1 MKRIMRFLAL
11 VLLVV
16 LFNCSES
23 KRPIVGE
30 TPFQK
35 RMNNEFKDASIS
47 PLKTKD
53 LKRFKS
59 LDFFPVDSSFVV
71 KAVLKRTPD
80 TPWFMMATNT
90 ERLTKERVYGILEF
104 TLKNKPVQLNVY
116 QSAEYV
122 DSDDMR
128 DYLFLPF
135 LDLTNG
141 ESTYAGGRYLDL
153 SIPKG
158 DTLKLD
164 FNKAYNPYCAYNE
177 KFSCP
182 VVPRENFIELPV
194 TAGVKAFKK

>member
-1 MKRIMRFLAL
+1 MRFLAL

-35 RMNNEFKDASIS
+35 RMNNEFKDASKS

-71 KAVLKRTPD
+71 KAVLKRTPE

-90 ERLTKERVYGILEF
+90 ERRTKERVYGILEF
-104 TLKNKPVQLNVY
+104 TLKNKLVQLNVY

-153 SIPKG
+153 SKPKG

-182 VVPRENFIELPV
+182 IVPRENFIELPV